1 MNGSEDLAKIAAMA
15 PEARPT
21 VEYFSDLLCVWAWIA
36 QPRVDEASRDFGDRM
51 VLDQRYLDVFGSA
64 HEKIRSR
71 WGESDGFERFAAH
84 VQEAG
89 AAHDHARLHPDLWT
103 RVRPTGSWP
112 AHLMI
117 KAVTLAE
124 GSKQADAYAERLRV
138 VFFTEAQDIS
148 DRDVLRGVL
157 EDLACPTGG
166 IERVLGTGDAHAA
179 LAADAQ
185 AAAAAR
191 ISGSPTWSLNDG
203 RQILFGNVGYRV
215 IQANLEEFL
224 NGDNPGASW
233 C

>member
-1 MNGSEDLAKIAAMA
+1 MNSN
-15 PEARPT
+15 PRPPI
-21 VEYFSDLLCVWAWIA
+21 EYFSDLLCVWAWIA
-36 QPRVDEASRDFGDRM
+36 QPRLAEAEREFGDRM
-51 VLDQRYLDVFGSA
+51 ALSQRYLDVFGNA

-71 WGESDGFERFAAH
+71 WGEHDGFERFAAH
-84 VQEAG
+84 VQEVG
-89 AAHDHARLHPDLWT
+89 AAFDHARLHPDLWL

-117 KAVTLAE
+117 RAVALAA
-124 GSKQADAYAERLRV
+124 GPASADAYAEQLRV
-138 VFFTEAQDIS
+138 AFFTQARDIS
-148 DRDVLRGVL
+148 DQHVLR
-157 EDLACPTGG
+157 EEIEELACPMAAVDQALAAG
-166 IERVLGTGDAHAA
+166 RAHAA

-203 RQILFGNVGYRV
+203 RQALFGNVGYRV

-224 NGDNPGASW
+224 NGDRPGASW